1 MDQVY
6 TKGLTVG
13 QLIEFLS
20 KLDKKGKVYLSQDEE
35 FNAIYKGIGVSI
47 DKDTGE
53 VVLFPLSGTEIESNI
68 VY

>member
-1 MDQVY
+1 MDQIYV
-6 TKGLTVG
+6 KGLTVRRV
-13 QLIEFLS
+13 IEILS

-53 VVLFPLSGTEIESNI
+53 VVLFPLSGTEIESE
-68 VY
+68 

>member
-1 MDQVY
+1 
-6 TKGLTVG
+6 
-13 QLIEFLS
+13 LS

-35 FNAIYKGIGVSI
+35 FNAIYKEIGVSI

-53 VVLFPLSGTEIESNI
+53 VVLFPLSGTEIESDI

>member
-1 MDQVY
+1 MDQIY
-6 TKGLTVG
+6 TKGLTVR
-13 QLIEFLS
+13 QVIEILS

-53 VVLFPLSGTEIESNI
+53 IVLFPLSGTEIESDI
-68 VY
+68 LY